1 VRLSNITSAATY
13 SVLCALQHK
22 TDAAS
27 GEHGDLLDLIGL
39 NRGLDFT
46 ATLAEARFILS
57 LPMMHTAPAD
67 PPAPRGSSE
76 AARRLFAASKSIRG
90 TLAERYLRGRGIV
103 LPPEVS
109 ALRFHPCCFY
119 RAPSGRQIWP
129 AMIAAVT
136 DPGGAMTGVHRTWL
150 DPAGGKAPVDQ
161 PRRAMGHLIGNAVRF
176 GVVQDVM
183 AAAEGIET
191 ALALKT
197 VLPAL
202 PVVAALSAAHLA
214 ALTVPPTLRRLYI
227 ARDNDTAGRLALE
240 RLRDRFQG
248 VSLDIR
254 ALVPLAEDFNA
265 DLLCLG
271 PDRLRAWVAGQLA
284 SDDAR
289 RFIEA
294 EGSSGGG

>member
-1 VRLSNITSAATY
+1 
-13 SVLCALQHK
+13 
-22 TDAAS
+22 
-27 GEHGDLLDLIGL
+27 
-39 NRGLDFT
+39 
-46 ATLAEARFILS
+46 
-57 LPMMHTAPAD
+57 MMHTAPAD

-119 RAPSGRQIWP
+119 RVPSGRQIWP

-197 VLPAL
+197 VLPTL

-254 ALVPLAEDFNA
+254 VLVPRTEDFNA